1 MAERGV
7 AGAGRLRDSQ
17 RRVKLGMPDRRTLIV
32 LGTLVAAMTVTSGL
46 LRLLEPGRVAPL
58 NGVTLQSVQGGP
70 SPEARL
76 FNTSARA
83 RDWQAI
89 VIHDS
94 GKLTDSAKAI
104 AHRHEQLGREGLG
117 YHFVINNGKGE
128 ENDGV
133 IEVGYRWEHQSS
145 GHYLA
150 DGPDSEFFH
159 DNAVSICLAGD
170 ASREPFTRA
179 QLRELVWLVQTLQQR
194 FDIPAEAVYVQV
206 GSALPEEADLPQLA
220 WFREQLLT
228 RQMP

>member
-1 MAERGV
+1 
-7 AGAGRLRDSQ
+7 
-17 RRVKLGMPDRRTLIV
+17 MPDRRTLIV
-32 LGTLVAAMTVTSGL
+32 LGTLVAGMTVVSGM
-46 LRLLEPGRVAPL
+46 LRLLEPGPVAPL

-76 FNTSARA
+76 FNTAAA

-94 GKLTDSAKAI
+94 GRLTDSARSI
-104 AHRHEQLGREGLG
+104 AHRHEQLGRSGLG
-117 YHFVINNGKGE
+117 YHFVVNNGQGE
-128 ENDGV
+128 KSDGV
-133 IEVGYRWEHQSS
+133 IEVGYRWEHQRQ

-150 DGPDSEFFH
+150 AGKDSDWFH

-170 ASREPFTRA
+170 ANREPFTRA
-179 QLRELVWLVQTLQQR
+179 QLRELVWLVQSLQQR

-206 GSALPEEADLPQLA
+206 GSNAPAELRDEEKLPQVA

-228 RQMP
+228 RHMP